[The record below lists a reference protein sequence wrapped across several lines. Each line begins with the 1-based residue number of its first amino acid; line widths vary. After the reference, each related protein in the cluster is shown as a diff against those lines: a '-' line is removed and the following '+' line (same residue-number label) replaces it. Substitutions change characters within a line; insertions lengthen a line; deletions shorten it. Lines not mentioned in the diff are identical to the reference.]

1 MRSLRGAPPVLLLLL
16 TLLLAAG
23 HGAVITGACDRDQ
36 QCGGGMCCAVSLWIR
51 SLRMCTPMGNLG
63 EECHPLSHRE
73 PGQCPGQAGNPCTV
87 NIIKRDAKGQWFH
100 NNLLYETGL
109 NGEHV
114 SEMFPS
120 LGGGCT
126 TPAHVSL
133 AWPAY
138 GLLPAN
144 SNVYRTSEKKMSFFS
159 RSYLVLER
167 ATRCILFL
175 VIVMNKVLARR
186 SP

>member
-1 MRSLRGAPPVLLLLL
+1 MRLDWEMQWGWLHYLLSGPCTSTIGDLLSLREVGSIPHIPPVHPNASPQHHYLCSLSL
-16 TLLLAAG
+16 TSVLF
-23 HGAVITGACDRDQ
+23 VPR
-36 QCGGGMCCAVSLWIR
+36 
-51 SLRMCTPMGNLG
+51 
-63 EECHPLSHRE
+63 
-73 PGQCPGQAGNPCTV
+73 
-87 NIIKRDAKGQWFH
+87 
-100 NNLLYETGL
+100 
-109 NGEHV
+109 
-114 SEMFPS
+114 FPS

-186 SP
+186 SPWPYLPASPTLKLEMRYCSVVPKVFRRDS